1 MSKAF
6 DEIYCHSC
14 GKPIKKEAEI
24 CIACGVKNK
33 QVKKS
38 YNRLVASLYCIFFGL
53 LGAHRFYVGKT
64 GAGIAFLCI
73 TLLSPL
79 FYLFTLGFGLLI
91 IVPILAILEI
101 IVFIDFIRIIIK
113 KF

>member
-1 MSKAF
+1 MSKTI
-6 DEIYCHSC
+6 DEIYYHSC

-38 YNRLVASLYCIFFGL
+38 YNRLSAAIFCLF
-53 LGAHRFYVGKT
+53 LGYLGVHRFYVGKIGT
-64 GAGIAFLCI
+64 GSTFLCI
-73 TLLSPL
+73 TLFSVLL
-79 FYLFTLGFGLLI
+79 TIFTIGLGSI
-91 IVPILAILEI
+91 ITAPILATLGI
-101 IVFIDFIRIIIK
+101 IIFIDFIRILIN

>member
-1 MSKAF
+1 MSKTI

-38 YNRLVASLYCIFFGL
+38 YNKLIAALLCLFFGY
-53 LGAHRFYVGKT
+53 LGAHRFYVGKMGT
-64 GAGIAFLCI
+64 GITFLCI
-73 TLLSPL
+73 ILLSPF
-79 FYLFTLGFGLLI
+79 FYLFTLGFGLI
-91 IVPILAILEI
+91 IILPVLAILEI
-101 IVFIDFIRIIIK
+101 IVFIDFIRILIN

>member
-6 DEIYCHSC
+6 DETHCHSC

-33 QVKKS
+33 QAKKS

-64 GAGIAFLCI
+64 GTGIAFLCI
-73 TLLSPL
+73 TLFSLL
-79 FYLFTLGFGLLI
+79 LTIFTIGLGSI
-91 IVPILAILEI
+91 ITVPVLAILEI
-101 IVFIDFIRIIIK
+101 IVFIDFIRILIK
-113 KF
+113 KL

>member
-1 MSKAF
+1 MSKALN
-6 DEIYCHSC
+6 EIYCHSC

-38 YNRLVASLYCIFFGL
+38 YNRLVAALFCLFFGY

-64 GAGIAFLCI
+64 GTGTAFLCI
-73 TLLSPL
+73 TIFSILL
-79 FYLFTLGFGLLI
+79 YIFTLGFGFI
-91 IVPILAILEI
+91 IAMPLLAIIEI
-101 IVFIDFIRIIIK
+101 IAFIDFIRILIK
-113 KF
+113 KL